1 LELTL
6 EVTIEKLIYGGD
18 GLARHDGATIFVP
31 FVIPGELVSIHET
44 EHKKKF
50 VRGLPERILTP
61 SPERVAPPCPYFQVC
76 GGCNYQHIPYESQLL
91 YKEEILRET
100 LRRIGKID
108 WKDPITTHSAAPMNY
123 RNRAQWKVRN
133 PDNDA
138 PSEIGYFRA
147 ESTALVPIET
157 CPIVSPR
164 LEQTLHAIRKMLA
177 NRELPPTL
185 REVEAFADSSDEN
198 TLLTFSFAQIPKA
211 STTLAAAIR
220 AAMPWTASTLFQT
233 VSQSRMELFGAGHV
247 EQIVNGFTYRVSHF
261 SFFQVN
267 RHLTGEMAAAV
278 QAVAGEGALAV
289 DLFAGVG
296 LFSLP
301 LTKSFKRV
309 ISVESNPVAVTDC
322 EANAAENPDRPGEL
336 EIREADSLEFLR
348 RFREKPDCI
357 VLDPPRAG
365 LSPEG
370 AAKIVKKSP
379 RRIVYLSCEPSTLAR
394 DLAAFIAEGY
404 DIAAIDFF
412 DVFPQTFHIETL
424 VKLEKRA

>member
-1 LELTL
+1 MD
-6 EVTIEKLIYGGD
+6 VTIEKLIYGGD
-18 GLARHDGATIFVP
+18 GLARQDGATIFVP
-31 FVIPGELVSIHET
+31 FVIPGELVSIQET
-44 EHKKKF
+44 ERNKKF
-50 VRGLPERILTP
+50 IRGLPETILKP
-61 SPERVAPPCPYFQVC
+61 SPERVTPPCPYFQIC
-76 GGCNYQHIPYESQLL
+76 GGCNYQHIPYESQLR

-108 WKDPITTHSAAPMNY
+108 WKGPITTHSAAPLNY

-133 PDNDA
+133 PENEA
-138 PSEIGYFRA
+138 PAEIGYFRA

-164 LEQTLHAIRKMLA
+164 LEQTLAAIRKMLA
-177 NRELPPTL
+177 NRELPPSL
-185 REVEAFADSSDEN
+185 REIEAFADSTDEHV
-198 TLLTFSFAQIPKA
+198 LLTFSFAQMPQA
-211 STTLAAAIR
+211 SANFAAAIR
-220 AAMPWTASTLFQT
+220 AAMPWTSSTLFQT
-233 VSQSRMELFGAGHV
+233 VSQSRMELFGAGHIEHV
-247 EQIVNGFTYRVSHF
+247 VNGFTYRVSHF

-267 RHLTGEMAAAV
+267 RFLTQEMSAAVCAAAG
-278 QAVAGEGALAV
+278 QGALAV

-309 ISVESNPVAVTDC
+309 IAVEANPVAVTDC
-322 EANAAENPDRPGEL
+322 EANAADNPDRPGEL

-379 RRIVYLSCEPSTLAR
+379 RRIVYVSCEPSTLAR
-394 DLAAFIAEGY
+394 DLAAFLAEGY